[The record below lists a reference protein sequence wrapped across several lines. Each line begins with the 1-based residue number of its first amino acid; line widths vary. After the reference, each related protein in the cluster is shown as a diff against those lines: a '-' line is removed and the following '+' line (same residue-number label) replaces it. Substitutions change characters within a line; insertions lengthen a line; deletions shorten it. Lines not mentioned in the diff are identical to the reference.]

1 MACSRQHKAE
11 EGEVLRWGECGHSGL
26 EGDSLLGAGV
36 VCDLLHNL
44 TVAFVSHDLVIP
56 TKL

>member
-1 MACSRQHKAE
+1 M
-11 EGEVLRWGECGHSGL
+11 GECGHSGSG
-26 EGDSLLGAGV
+26 GDLLLGAGV

-44 TVAFVSHDLVIP
+44 AVAFISHDLVIS

>member
-1 MACSRQHKAE
+1 M
-11 EGEVLRWGECGHSGL
+11 GECGHSGL
-26 EGDSLLGAGV
+26 GGDLLLGAGV

-44 TVAFVSHDLVIP
+44 AVAFVSHDLVIS